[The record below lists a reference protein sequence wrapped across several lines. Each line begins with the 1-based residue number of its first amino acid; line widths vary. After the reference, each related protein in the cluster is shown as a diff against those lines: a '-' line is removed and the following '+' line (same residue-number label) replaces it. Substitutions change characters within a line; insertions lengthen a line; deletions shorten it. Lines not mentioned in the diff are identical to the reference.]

1 MHSARRNPVI
11 RALVVLGI
19 TVFAL
24 ILGAILLPPQGSN
37 TLPRDGTGAAAS
49 TSPG

>member
-1 MHSARRNPVI
+1 MHSARSNPII

-37 TLPRDGTGAAAS
+37 AMPPDATGAAAVAP
-49 TSPG
+49 PG